1 MDLQIFGGSGAGS
14 GRKTGGGGTPSGVNY
29 EEFMKMSEDER
40 YDFMEK
46 IINDSNIVVPNYLD
60 KSITSKVMYGLGM
73 NNKPTV
79 VSDEELDKIKGADL
93 YRLVYESPKSSLT
106 SKEILE
112 QIKFSDY
119 TQLSDKGGS
128 AYGKGLYFTDEYGNA
143 LDYSAW
149 GASKDY
155 PAANNPMMMRA
166 KLKPGTSLPDI
177 EKVWSDMAVDT
188 SFYFRPSGGS
198 ERAWGGIINSH
209 GLTNHEETTSL
220 YALSHGIKGVKAKQP
235 GPPGFET
242 YEIAILDRSV
252 LITSSANKSIKN
264 APESWTEAPNA

>member
-128 AYGKGLYFTDEYGNA
+128 AYGRAIYFANNFESARNYGIKQSNPLIMRVKIKPDAKFVNYNVLEYDTFTDKRLIAIHSRKE
-143 LDYSAW
+143 
-149 GASKDY
+149 
-155 PAANNPMMMRA
+155 
-166 KLKPGTSLPDI
+166 
-177 EKVWSDMAVDT
+177 
-188 SFYFRPSGGS
+188 
-198 ERAWGGIINSH
+198 
-209 GLTNHEETTSL
+209 
-220 YALSHGIKGVKAKQP
+220 IKGPDRIALHAIANGIDGWRVKDMDGQAM
-235 GPPGFET
+235 
-242 YEIAILDRSV
+242 ILNRGV
-252 LITSSANKSIKN
+252 LIASSVNKQIRDKN
-264 APESWTEAPNA
+264 KKITETWHDSPHGQ